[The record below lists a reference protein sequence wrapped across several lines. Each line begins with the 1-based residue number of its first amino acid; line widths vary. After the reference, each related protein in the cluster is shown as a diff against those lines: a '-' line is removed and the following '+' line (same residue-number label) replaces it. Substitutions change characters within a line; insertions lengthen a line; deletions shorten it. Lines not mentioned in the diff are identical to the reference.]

1 MQIIKLIQLIHIYT
15 IYICYKSI
23 YDTLYI
29 YIPAIKDLNY
39 RAVKISSPS
48 SDQNC
53 QSDSMALETKG
64 GRKEVFFNIFT
75 ANPQINSIF
84 YSKITDQKALI
95 EKSYFRIDVV
105 EKFLAAK
112 EMDEEQRSQLESE
125 LSELKEILKR
135 SEKELEELHFSNR
148 ETTKIAFIVIF
159 IIFFIYC
166 IYALISN
173 ENQRPDLI
181 YLLPRNNSLYLC
193 L

>member
-1 MQIIKLIQLIHIYT
+1 MIHIYT

-39 RAVKISSPS
+39 RAVKIYSPS

-64 GRKEVFFNIFT
+64 DRKEVFFKIFT
-75 ANPQINSIF
+75 ANPQKNSIF

-173 ENQRPDLI
+173 EN
-181 YLLPRNNSLYLC
+181 
-193 L
+193 

>member
-1 MQIIKLIQLIHIYT
+1 MIHIYT

-39 RAVKISSPS
+39 RAVKIYSPS

-64 GRKEVFFNIFT
+64 DRKEVFFRFLLKILKLK
-75 ANPQINSIF
+75 NSIF

-173 ENQRPDLI
+173 EN
-181 YLLPRNNSLYLC
+181 
-193 L
+193 